1 MKTLNKI
8 LETVL
13 GLLVAV
19 MVLGCIWQVITRF
32 VLNNPSKYTE
42 ELLRYLLIWTTML
55 GVPYAYGKDKHLSI
69 NIAVKYFS
77 PKGKAMTNIFIE
89 ALILVLSVFVMVAG
103 GWMVTMNSAGQ
114 ISPAMHMPMQL
125 YYAGVPVSGV
135 LMVCYGIE
143 RLRNSL
149 KQWKE
154 EKMKGIN
161 QEELEKK
168 LDLVIQKL
176 MNLGGPE
183 DEKELEAGGEKIGFF
198 RRDFGIKEWDW
209 PQGVGLY
216 GLLKIMK
223 VKNNQEYRDFLYHW
237 FEDNIRE
244 GLPSK
249 NINTTTPLLAL
260 AEALGM

>member
-55 GVPYAYGKDKHLSI
+55 GVPYAYGKDKHLS
-69 NIAVKYFS
+69 
-77 PKGKAMTNIFIE
+77 KGKAMTNIFIE

-149 KQWKE
+149 KQRRR
-154 EKMKGIN
+154 
-161 QEELEKK
+161 KK
-168 LDLVIQKL
+168 
-176 MNLGGPE
+176 
-183 DEKELEAGGEKIGFF
+183 
-198 RRDFGIKEWDW
+198 
-209 PQGVGLY
+209 
-216 GLLKIMK
+216 
-223 VKNNQEYRDFLYHW
+223 
-237 FEDNIRE
+237 
-244 GLPSK
+244 
-249 NINTTTPLLAL
+249 
-260 AEALGM
+260 

>member
-69 NIAVKYFS
+69 NIS

-149 KQWKE
+149 KQRRR
-154 EKMKGIN
+154 
-161 QEELEKK
+161 KK
-168 LDLVIQKL
+168 
-176 MNLGGPE
+176 
-183 DEKELEAGGEKIGFF
+183 
-198 RRDFGIKEWDW
+198 
-209 PQGVGLY
+209 
-216 GLLKIMK
+216 
-223 VKNNQEYRDFLYHW
+223 
-237 FEDNIRE
+237 
-244 GLPSK
+244 
-249 NINTTTPLLAL
+249 
-260 AEALGM
+260 

>member
-77 PKGKAMTNIFIE
+77 PKGKVMTNIFIE

-135 LMVCYGIE
+135 LMVCYRIE

-149 KQWKE
+149 KQRRRQNKWKFR
-154 EKMKGIN
+154 
-161 QEELEKK
+161 QRLF
-168 LDLVIQKL
+168 LFLCFLCCWSLVCRCHSAL
-176 MNLGGPE
+176 SV
-183 DEKELEAGGEKIGFF
+183 
-198 RRDFGIKEWDW
+198 R
-209 PQGVGLY
+209 
-216 GLLKIMK
+216 LL
-223 VKNNQEYRDFLYHW
+223 
-237 FEDNIRE
+237 
-244 GLPSK
+244 
-249 NINTTTPLLAL
+249 
-260 AEALGM
+260 

>member
-77 PKGKAMTNIFIE
+77 PKGKVMTNIFIE

-103 GWMVTMNSAGQ
+103 DWMVTMNSAGQ

-125 YYAGVPVSGV
+125 YYAGVPVSGI
-135 LMVCYGIE
+135 LMVCYGID
-143 RLRNSL
+143 RLKNSL

-154 EKMKGIN
+154 AK
-161 QEELEKK
+161 
-168 LDLVIQKL
+168 
-176 MNLGGPE
+176 
-183 DEKELEAGGEKIGFF
+183 
-198 RRDFGIKEWDW
+198 
-209 PQGVGLY
+209 
-216 GLLKIMK
+216 
-223 VKNNQEYRDFLYHW
+223 
-237 FEDNIRE
+237 
-244 GLPSK
+244 
-249 NINTTTPLLAL
+249 
-260 AEALGM
+260 